1 MMNFEED
8 AKINISNNNLDEVS
22 QLCQELSN
30 LENDIQSYE
39 ETVKELKKKA
49 EKLSMEVIPEK
60 MNELGLK
67 SVELNDGSK
76 LKIAEFVQAR
86 ISDDNKEKAFAWLRE
101 NGHGD
106 LIKHNLSA
114 SFGRGEDDKAHDFKT
129 RAEEIGLDLM
139 EKEWVEPMTLKAFA
153 KEQVGQGTG
162 IPMDTFGVFIGN
174 KTKITKT

>member
-22 QLCQELSN
+22 QLCQELSS

-86 ISDDNKEKAFAWLRE
+86 ISDDNKDKAFAWLRE

-106 LIKHNLSA
+106 LIKHILSA
-114 SFGRGEDDKAHDFKT
+114 
-129 RAEEIGLDLM
+129 
-139 EKEWVEPMTLKAFA
+139 
-153 KEQVGQGTG
+153 
-162 IPMDTFGVFIGN
+162 
-174 KTKITKT
+174 

>member
-60 MNELGLK
+60 DERTWF
-67 SVELNDGSK
+67 
-76 LKIAEFVQAR
+76 KICRTQ
-86 ISDDNKEKAFAWLRE
+86 
-101 NGHGD
+101 
-106 LIKHNLSA
+106 
-114 SFGRGEDDKAHDFKT
+114 
-129 RAEEIGLDLM
+129 
-139 EKEWVEPMTLKAFA
+139 
-153 KEQVGQGTG
+153 
-162 IPMDTFGVFIGN
+162 
-174 KTKITKT
+174 

>member
-1 MMNFEED
+1 MVNFEDD

-30 LENDIQSYE
+30 LENDIKSYE
-39 ETVKELKKKA
+39 ETVKDLKKKA
-49 EKLSMEVIPEK
+49 DKLSMEVIPEK
-60 MNELGLK
+60 MTELGLK

-76 LKIAEFVQAR
+76 LKIAEFIQAR
-86 ISDDNKEKAFAWLRE
+86 ISDENKEAAFSWLRE

-114 SFGRGEDDKAHDFKT
+114 SFGRGEDDKAQNFKK
-129 RAEEIGLDLM
+129 RAEDIGLDLM

-153 KEQVGQGTG
+153 KEQIAKGSG
-162 IPMDTFGVFIGN
+162 IPMDTFAIYIGN

>member
-86 ISDDNKEKAFAWLRE
+86 IIKTRHS
-101 NGHGD
+101 HGYVRMAMVISSNIIFLHPLVEVKMIKHRILKTVRKKSD
-106 LIKHNLSA
+106 LI
-114 SFGRGEDDKAHDFKT
+114 
-129 RAEEIGLDLM
+129 
-139 EKEWVEPMTLKAFA
+139 
-153 KEQVGQGTG
+153 
-162 IPMDTFGVFIGN
+162 
-174 KTKITKT
+174 